1 MGTLATVKHWQKI
14 TASNTLGNFSCCFTL
29 ILNFTFPHF
38 ITWIVVQ
45 HFAKGPKPVQ
55 ENLDDQKVGAKKEPN
70 AQKKK

>member
-1 MGTLATVKHWQKI
+1 
-14 TASNTLGNFSCCFTL
+14 
-29 ILNFTFPHF
+29 
-38 ITWIVVQ
+38 VQ